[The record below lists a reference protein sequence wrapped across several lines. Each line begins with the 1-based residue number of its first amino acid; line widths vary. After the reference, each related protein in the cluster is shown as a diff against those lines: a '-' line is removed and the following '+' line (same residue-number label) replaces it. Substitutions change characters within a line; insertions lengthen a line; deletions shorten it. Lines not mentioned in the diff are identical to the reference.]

1 MNDLNYFLEIYST
14 RLPPPIKEYQPFL
27 ENISF
32 KQQKKF
38 EERLEKNE
46 KLINHRIQS

>member
-14 RLPPPIKEYQPFL
+14 KLPPPLKEVKPFE

-38 EERLEKNE
+38 E
-46 KLINHRIQS
+46 